1 VKNIKNPWI
10 RGTMLMLFLG
20 LGANASEQSTE
31 SSGEKRVNI
40 QVDPLSL
47 VNGSLYAF
55 GDFVTAPGVTVGP
68 TLNIFSAEVLGTKIS
83 VLGAGVRATY
93 IFSGNSF
100 QDGWF
105 VAGHGRYGRATV
117 QEGSQEGKGNIFSL
131 STLFGYGWYYE
142 SGLNFNL
149 GAGAIY
155 FASPESV
162 ESKNGTKL
170 EVSSFR
176 GFLPS
181 IDFTMGWAF

>member
-1 VKNIKNPWI
+1 
-10 RGTMLMLFLG
+10 
-20 LGANASEQSTE
+20 
-31 SSGEKRVNI
+31 
-40 QVDPLSL
+40 
-47 VNGSLYAF
+47 
-55 GDFVTAPGVTVGP
+55 
-68 TLNIFSAEVLGTKIS
+68 

-93 IFSGNSF
+93 SISGTSF

-117 QEGSQEGKGNIFSL
+117 TEGDQKGKGNVFSF

-155 FASPESV
+155 FASPETVKAEDGS
-162 ESKNGTKL
+162 KL